1 MAEEISSKLFSQ
13 NMRRA
18 VCYFTLVSPKL
29 FKLNLSTVPS
39 KEFGSKFVWRQ
50 LNEGLFKLESLS
62 LFSIERTLNA
72 LVLPATKWNKNNISF
87 NNSSNNK
94 STRANTERGLSYIQI
109 GISLVRDIDLF
120 VNKNPTIHQM
130 HDPTKRKGEFHTYLE
145 LGELITE

>member
-1 MAEEISSKLFSQ
+1 M
-13 NMRRA
+13 
-18 VCYFTLVSPKL
+18 
-29 FKLNLSTVPS
+29 
-39 KEFGSKFVWRQ
+39 WRQ

-94 STRANTERGLSYIQI
+94 STRANTEKRGLSYIQI

-130 HDPTKRKGEFHTYLE
+130 HDPTKRKGESKVHSFFKKCFARSSFDTICGYFQ
-145 LGELITE
+145 LIF

>member
-1 MAEEISSKLFSQ
+1 VERE
-13 NMRRA
+13 
-18 VCYFTLVSPKL
+18 
-29 FKLNLSTVPS
+29 
-39 KEFGSKFVWRQ
+39 

-72 LVLPATKWNKNNISF
+72 PLPATKWNKNNISF

-94 STRANTERGLSYIQI
+94 STRANRERGLSYIQI

-130 HDPTKRKGEFHTYLE
+130 HDPTKVIYPKYSRH
-145 LGELITE
+145 